1 MSAGIT
7 GKPIVVYST
16 ENATVTKVTTDW
28 KQIELTTHK
37 EITIQIGTP
46 ITEIPN
52 YHVELQLTPARI
64 PSW

>member
-1 MSAGIT
+1 MNTSLRRISVMIMAL
-7 GKPIVVYST
+7 IVLLLA
-16 ENATVTKVTTDW
+16 NATVTQVTTDW

-52 YHVELQLTPARI
+52 YTWN
-64 PSW
+64 SN